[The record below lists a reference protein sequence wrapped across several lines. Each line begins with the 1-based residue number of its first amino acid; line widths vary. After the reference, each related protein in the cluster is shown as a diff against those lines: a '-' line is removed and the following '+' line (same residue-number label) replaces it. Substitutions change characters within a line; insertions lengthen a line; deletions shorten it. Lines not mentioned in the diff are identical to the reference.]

1 MKQSKVT
8 IYVPS
13 TLNVC
18 VDNQKIVMPIDNRA
32 IVNGLELCF
41 AREFFGFSEL
51 SPVYGGW
58 IDNETGLIVRE
69 AIIPVMVI
77 VDDTKENR
85 ERVLA
90 LALGLKLGLNQDSVL
105 VTFEP
110 VQAAFVA

>member
-1 MKQSKVT
+1 MKQAKVT

-18 VDNQKIVMPIDNRA
+18 VDNRKIVMPIDNRA
-32 IVNGLELCF
+32 IVNGLEECF

-58 IDNETGLIVRE
+58 IDSETGLLVRE

-77 VDDTKENR
+77 VEDTPDNR
-85 ERVLA
+85 ARLEA

-105 VTFEP
+105 LTFEP
-110 VQAAFVA
+110 VRALFVA